1 MAVLIA
7 MAVVVALAGIVS
19 VVYLKICLA
28 IRRDDRTKW
37 ALRRD
42 APDKSAQSARA
53 LVGIGNSRRH

>member
-42 APDKSAQSARA
+42 APDKSTQSARA